1 MKKMPSSD
9 KAVRITLEIPY
20 SECAMHCG
28 IAGKTLTVIEE
39 DRFSNGQVI
48 PNERRYGCYAID
60 DNGARIPMLK
70 SEAGWRE

>member
-1 MKKMPSSD
+1 MPSSD
-9 KAVRITLEIPY
+9 RAVRVTLEIPY

-39 DRFSNGQVI
+39 DTYFSGNSI
-48 PNERRYGCYAID
+48 PSHKRNGCYAID